1 MRASVCMARRHVA
14 AARKHSAG
22 KDEHCTMVCFH
33 HTAQRLP
40 CYHITSR
47 PVQLDGRD
55 PEPLTWNIYRH
66 RHVQPESLPWHDN
79 QHSIDCSGGGWVG
92 GVVRV
97 EDYTYLQQLRVPFCC
112 STGQVWIVT
121 RAQHRCW
128 HAASCSTRTTF
139 FSFAFSS
146 FFPLIFFPCD
156 IFAAVLSCY
165 VSSQR

>member
-1 MRASVCMARRHVA
+1 M
-14 AARKHSAG
+14 
-22 KDEHCTMVCFH
+22 
-33 HTAQRLP
+33 
-40 CYHITSR
+40 
-47 PVQLDGRD
+47 
-55 PEPLTWNIYRH
+55 
-66 RHVQPESLPWHDN
+66 
-79 QHSIDCSGGGWVG
+79 G